1 MEKSKGRKK
10 KAAIF
15 LFWVIVWQIF
25 AWSVGNKIL
34 LAGPWDTI
42 SAWIKEVQDEAFIRT
57 CLYSAGRIG
66 MGAILGCGAGIILGC
81 FAYGKRLI
89 REVLSPFMLFLKS
102 VPLAAV
108 IVLLLIWWGAKGLSA
123 AVVFIV
129 VMPII
134 YTNVLQGL
142 SATDS
147 QMLEMAEVFRVSRWN
162 RFFYI
167 YRPAL
172 GPFMESGL
180 KTALG
185 LSWKSGVA
193 AELIGMPD
201 YSIGEKMYLSKIYLD
216 TAGLFAWTVTV
227 IGLSFLFEKLGLFL
241 WKKFCR
247 WNPGFQRGKKREENC
262 RNANRRKKNFQEE
275 EKRKVKSLRKKD
287 SAEWGQPG
295 KETAG
300 SPLYLADISKTYG
313 GKGVLNHISH
323 TLQPGQIA
331 CLMAPSGAGK
341 TTLLR
346 ILAELE
352 TPDGKEGAGTERK
365 VGIRAERKPGTKG
378 KQPKA
383 AVCFQ
388 ENRLAEELSAVENVM
403 LVTGKERQQECEAV
417 LKQLLPEES
426 IYRPCHVLSGGM
438 KRRVSLARAL
448 LAEGRLLLLDEPFAG
463 LDEENK
469 KKAAECLLRC
479 QRGRIVVVAT
489 HDKDDAKLLGGEIW
503 KL

>member
-25 AWSVGNKIL
+25 AWCVGNKIL

-42 SAWIKEVQDEAFIRT
+42 SAWIKEVQDDAFIRT

-81 FAYGKRLI
+81 FANGKRLI

-142 SATDS
+142 SAADF
-147 QMLEMAEVFRVSRWN
+147 QMIEMAEVFRISRWN

-172 GPFMESGL
+172 DPFMESGL

-227 IGLSFLFEKLGLFL
+227 IGLSFLFEKLGLYL

-247 WNPGFQRGKKREENC
+247 WKPGFQRGK
-262 RNANRRKKNFQEE
+262 NRKA
-275 EKRKVKSLRKKD
+275 KSLRKKD
-287 SAEWGQPG
+287 LAEWGQTG
-295 KETAG
+295 KEAAG

-313 GKGVLNHISH
+313 GKRVLNHISH
-323 TLQPGQIA
+323 TLQPGQIS

-352 TPDGKEGAGTERK
+352 TPDGKEGAGSERK
-365 VGIRAERKPGTKG
+365 VGSKDERKAGIRAEKKPGTKG

-403 LVTGKERQQECEAV
+403 LVTGKERQQVCEAV

-426 IYRPCHVLSGGM
+426 IHRPCHVLSGGM